1 MDLSIIFV
9 NYQSETYLYTCIQS
23 IFQYCQKRS
32 FEIIVVDNLHVPGA
46 NQLILTDFPETK
58 WLIQPNNSGF
68 SIANNQG
75 LAAAQ
80 GKYVL
85 FLNADTLAFDQSIE
99 KAMDYLENQP
109 EIAAIGAYQVHED
122 LSRHPF
128 YWSQNQLRKDLYI
141 LPGHAIFQKL
151 VYSLFPKEHFTWAE
165 ETNNLVG
172 FFMLMTKEVALHAG
186 GWDEDFFLYAE
197 DVEFS
202 NRLSKIGKLCYFEDV
217 QMIHLVG
224 NNPFRRTKISFV
236 NRFSVQIQISN
247 LLWIRK
253 SYGPL
258 AYLMIMLNYAIVLPG
273 YWAWK
278 FLNNVAKGKS
288 PGYNTENQ
296 ILFTR
301 KLIVLFSYLPK
312 ILFLRPYLFKIK
324 PEENIDLLE
333 KL

>member
-9 NYQSETYLYTCIQS
+9 NYQSETYLYNCIQS
-23 IFQYCQKRS
+23 IYQHCQKRT
-32 FEIIVVDNLHVPGA
+32 FEIIVIDNFPIPGA
-46 NQLILTDFPETK
+46 NQAILSSFPDTK
-58 WLIQPNNSGF
+58 WLNQPSNSGF
-68 SIANNQG
+68 SIANNRG
-75 LAAAQ
+75 LAAAT
-80 GKYVL
+80 GNFVL
-85 FLNADTLAFDQSIE
+85 FLNADTLAFDHSIE
-99 KAMDYLENQP
+99 KGIDYLEKQP
-109 EIAAIGAYQVHED
+109 EIAAIGAYQVQED

-141 LPGHAIFQKL
+141 LPGHPQIQKLLFSLLPNEIFQ
-151 VYSLFPKEHFTWAE
+151 SAE

-172 FFMLMTKEVALHAG
+172 FFMLMKKETALRAG

-202 NRLSKIGKLCYFEDV
+202 NRLAQIGKLCYFEDV

-224 NNPFRRTKISFV
+224 KNPFRRTKISFV

-258 AYLMIMLNYAIVLPG
+258 AYMIIMLNYALVLPG
-273 YWAWK
+273 YWFWK
-278 FLNNVAKGKS
+278 CLNNLSKGKS
-288 PGYNTENQ
+288 ILFNTENQ

-312 ILFLRPYLFKIK
+312 ILFLKPYLFQIK

-333 KL
+333 K

>member
-9 NYQSETYLYTCIQS
+9 NYQSETYLYNCIQS
-23 IFQYCQKRS
+23 IYQHCQKRT
-32 FEIIVVDNLHVPGA
+32 FEIIVIDNFPIPGA
-46 NQLILTDFPETK
+46 NQPILSSFPDTK
-58 WLIQPNNSGF
+58 WLNQPSNSGF
-68 SIANNQG
+68 SIANNRG
-75 LAAAQ
+75 LAAAT
-80 GKYVL
+80 GNFVL
-85 FLNADTLAFDQSIE
+85 FLNADTLAFDHSIE
-99 KAMDYLENQP
+99 KGIEYLEKQP
-109 EIAAIGAYQVHED
+109 GIAAIGAYQVHED

-141 LPGHAIFQKL
+141 LPGHPQIQKL
-151 VYSLFPKEHFTWAE
+151 LFSLLPNENFQSAE

-172 FFMLMTKEVALHAG
+172 FFMLMKKETALRAG

-202 NRLSKIGKLCYFEDV
+202 NRLAQIGKLCYFEDV

-224 NNPFRRTKISFV
+224 KNPFRRTKISFV

-258 AYLMIMLNYAIVLPG
+258 AYLIIMLNYALVLPG
-273 YWAWK
+273 YWFWK
-278 FLNNVAKGKS
+278 CLNNLSKGKS
-288 PGYNTENQ
+288 ILFNTENQ

-312 ILFLRPYLFKIK
+312 ILFLKPYLFQIK

-333 KL
+333 K

>member
-9 NYQSETYLYTCIQS
+9 NYQSETYLYNCIQS
-23 IFQYCQKRS
+23 IYQHCQKRT
-32 FEIIVVDNLHVPGA
+32 FEIIVIDNFPIPGA
-46 NQLILTDFPETK
+46 NQPILSSFPDTK
-58 WLIQPNNSGF
+58 WLNQPSNSGF
-68 SIANNQG
+68 SIANNRG
-75 LAAAQ
+75 LAAAT
-80 GKYVL
+80 GNFVL
-85 FLNADTLAFDQSIE
+85 FLNADTLAFDHSIE
-99 KAMDYLENQP
+99 KAIDYLEKQP

-141 LPGHAIFQKL
+141 LPGHPKIQKL
-151 VYSLFPKEHFTWAE
+151 LFSLLPNENFQSAE

-172 FFMLMTKEVALHAG
+172 FFMLMKKETALRAG

-202 NRLSKIGKLCYFEDV
+202 NRLAQIGKLCYFEDV

-224 NNPFRRTKISFV
+224 KNPFRRTKISFV

-258 AYLMIMLNYAIVLPG
+258 AYMIIMLNYALVLPG
-273 YWAWK
+273 YWFWK
-278 FLNNVAKGKS
+278 CLNNLSKGKS
-288 PGYNTENQ
+288 ILFNTENQ

-312 ILFLRPYLFKIK
+312 ILFLKPYLFQIK

-333 KL
+333 K

>member
-9 NYQSETYLYTCIQS
+9 NYQSETYLYNCIQS
-23 IFQYCQKRS
+23 IYQHCQKRT
-32 FEIIVVDNLHVPGA
+32 FEIIVIDNFPIPGA
-46 NQLILTDFPETK
+46 NQPILSSFPDTK
-58 WLIQPNNSGF
+58 WLNQPSNSGF
-68 SIANNQG
+68 SIANNRG
-75 LAAAQ
+75 LTAAT
-80 GKYVL
+80 GNFVL
-85 FLNADTLAFDQSIE
+85 FLNADTLAFDHSIE
-99 KAMDYLENQP
+99 KAIDYLEKQP

-141 LPGHAIFQKL
+141 LPGHPQIQKL
-151 VYSLFPKEHFTWAE
+151 LFSLLPNENFQSAE

-172 FFMLMTKEVALHAG
+172 FFMLMKKETALRAG

-202 NRLSKIGKLCYFEDV
+202 NRLAQIGKLCYFEDV

-224 NNPFRRTKISFV
+224 MNPFRRTKISFV

-258 AYLMIMLNYAIVLPG
+258 AYLIIMLNYALVLPG
-273 YWAWK
+273 YWFWK
-278 FLNNVAKGKS
+278 CLNNLSKGKS
-288 PGYNTENQ
+288 ILFNTENQ

-312 ILFLRPYLFKIK
+312 ILFLKPYLFQIK

-333 KL
+333 K

>member
-1 MDLSIIFV
+1 MELSIIFV
-9 NYQSETYLYTCIQS
+9 NYQSETYLYSCIQS
-23 IFQYCQKRS
+23 IYQHCQKRT
-32 FEIIVVDNLHVPGA
+32 FEIIVIDNFPIPGA
-46 NQLILTDFPETK
+46 NQGILTSFPETK
-58 WLIQPNNSGF
+58 WLNQPNNSGF
-68 SIANNQG
+68 SIANNRG
-75 LAAAQ
+75 LAAAK

-85 FLNADTLAFDQSIE
+85 FLNADTLAFDHSIE
-99 KAMDYLENQP
+99 KAIDYLEKQP

-141 LPGHAIFQKL
+141 LPGHPQIQKL
-151 VYSLFPKEHFTWAE
+151 LLSFLPKENFQANE

-172 FFMLMTKEVALHAG
+172 FFMLMKKETALRAG

-202 NRLSKIGKLCYFEDV
+202 NRLAKFGKLCYFEDV

-224 NNPFRRTKISFV
+224 KNPFRRTKISFV

-258 AYLMIMLNYAIVLPG
+258 AYLIIMLNYALVLPG
-273 YWAWK
+273 YWFWK
-278 FLNNVAKGKS
+278 CLNNLSKGKS
-288 PGYNTENQ
+288 MLYNTENQ

-312 ILFLRPYLFKIK
+312 MLFLKPYLFQIK

-333 KL
+333 K

>member
-9 NYQSETYLYTCIQS
+9 NYQSETYLYNCIQS
-23 IFQYCQKRS
+23 IYQHCQKRT
-32 FEIIVVDNLHVPGA
+32 FEIIVIDNFPIPGA
-46 NQLILTDFPETK
+46 NQAILSSFPDTK
-58 WLIQPNNSGF
+58 WLNQPSNSGF
-68 SIANNQG
+68 SIANNRG
-75 LAAAQ
+75 LAAAT
-80 GKYVL
+80 GNFVL
-85 FLNADTLAFDQSIE
+85 FLNADTLAFDHSIE
-99 KAMDYLENQP
+99 KGIEYLEKQP
-109 EIAAIGAYQVHED
+109 GIAAIGAYQVHED

-141 LPGHAIFQKL
+141 LPGHPQIQKLLFSLLPNEIFQ
-151 VYSLFPKEHFTWAE
+151 SAE

-172 FFMLMTKEVALHAG
+172 FFMLMKKETALRAG

-202 NRLSKIGKLCYFEDV
+202 NRLAQIGKLCYFEDV

-224 NNPFRRTKISFV
+224 KNPFRRTKISFV

-258 AYLMIMLNYAIVLPG
+258 AYLIIMLNYALVLPG
-273 YWAWK
+273 YWFWK
-278 FLNNVAKGKS
+278 CLNNLSKGKS
-288 PGYNTENQ
+288 ILFNTENQ

-312 ILFLRPYLFKIK
+312 ILFLKPYLFKIK

-333 KL
+333 K

>member
-9 NYQSETYLYTCIQS
+9 NYQSETYLYNCIQS
-23 IFQYCQKRS
+23 IYQHCQKRT
-32 FEIIVVDNLHVPGA
+32 FEIIVIDNFPIPGA
-46 NQLILTDFPETK
+46 NQAILSSFPDTK
-58 WLIQPNNSGF
+58 WLNQPSNSGF
-68 SIANNQG
+68 SIANNRG
-75 LAAAQ
+75 LAAAT
-80 GKYVL
+80 GNFVL
-85 FLNADTLAFDQSIE
+85 FLNADTLAFDHSIE
-99 KAMDYLENQP
+99 KGIEYLEKQP
-109 EIAAIGAYQVHED
+109 GIAAIGAYQVHED

-141 LPGHAIFQKL
+141 LPGHPQIQKLLFSLLPNEIFQ
-151 VYSLFPKEHFTWAE
+151 SAE

-172 FFMLMTKEVALHAG
+172 FFMLMKKETALRAG

-202 NRLSKIGKLCYFEDV
+202 NRLAQIGKLCYFEDV

-224 NNPFRRTKISFV
+224 KNPFRRTKISFV

-253 SYGPL
+253 SYGPI
-258 AYLMIMLNYAIVLPG
+258 AYLIIMLNYALVLPG
-273 YWAWK
+273 YWFWK
-278 FLNNVAKGKS
+278 CLNNLSKGKS
-288 PGYNTENQ
+288 ILFNTENQ

-312 ILFLRPYLFKIK
+312 ILFLKPYLFQIK

-333 KL
+333 K

>member
-9 NYQSETYLYTCIQS
+9 NYQSEKFLLPCIQS
-23 IFQYCQKRS
+23 IHQYCQKRS
-32 FEIIVVDNLHVPGA
+32 FEIIVVDNHPIPGA
-46 NQLILTDFPETK
+46 NQAILTEFPETQ
-58 WLIQPNNSGF
+58 WLVQSTNSGF
-68 SIANNQG
+68 SIANNRG
-75 LAAAQ
+75 LAAAK

-99 KAMDYLENQP
+99 KAINHLENQP
-109 EIAAIGAYQVHED
+109 HIAAIGAYQVHED

-141 LPGHAIFQKL
+141 LPSQAFFQKI
-151 VYSLFPKEHFTWAE
+151 VFSLLPKENFQMTE

-172 FFMLMTKEVALHAG
+172 FFMLMTKETALQAG

-224 NNPFRRTKISFV
+224 KNPFRRTKISFV
-236 NRFSVQIQISN
+236 NRFSVQIQLSN

-253 SYGPL
+253 SYGPI
-258 AYLMIMLNYAIVLPG
+258 AYLIIMLNYALVLPG
-273 YWAWK
+273 YWIWK
-278 FLNNVAKGKS
+278 ILNNIAKGKAILF
-288 PGYNTENQ
+288 NTENQ
-296 ILFTR
+296 FLFTR

-312 ILFLRPYLFKIK
+312 ILILRPYLFQIK

-333 KL
+333 K